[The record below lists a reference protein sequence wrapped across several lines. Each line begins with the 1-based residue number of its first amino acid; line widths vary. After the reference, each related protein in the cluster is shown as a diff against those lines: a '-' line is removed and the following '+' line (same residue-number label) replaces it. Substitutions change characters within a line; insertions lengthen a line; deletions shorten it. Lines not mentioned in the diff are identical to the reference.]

1 MGSLLKDS
9 FVHPEKIGRAKNLS
23 KGKTFLYLLLL
34 ALIMMIPLSFQVS
47 NILQNLHKDGQEI
60 AANIPE
66 FEIKDG
72 TLTVPEKMKSYVQ
85 NTSTL
90 SFFFDPN
97 GDLDTTDVDRA
108 VEQTSSFIGVAM
120 LQKELYLNASLY
132 YFSFDYTELAS
143 LTPAQVRSPFEA
155 MGSFGGAGS
164 VFFAVALY
172 FFVFLNLLVE
182 LLLFTLF
189 ANIFGTFWGNRQ
201 RFGETWK
208 IVAVAS
214 TLPTVF
220 FALLELLGL
229 TPLFQLEAKGL
240 IIMILFFMAT
250 RPATSSP
257 GN

>member
-1 MGSLLKDS
+1 
-9 FVHPEKIGRAKNLS
+9 RAKNLS

-132 YFSFDYTELAS
+132 YFSFDYT
-143 LTPAQVRSPFEA
+143 
-155 MGSFGGAGS
+155 
-164 VFFAVALY
+164 
-172 FFVFLNLLVE
+172 
-182 LLLFTLF
+182 
-189 ANIFGTFWGNRQ
+189 
-201 RFGETWK
+201 
-208 IVAVAS
+208 
-214 TLPTVF
+214 
-220 FALLELLGL
+220 
-229 TPLFQLEAKGL
+229 
-240 IIMILFFMAT
+240 
-250 RPATSSP
+250 
-257 GN
+257 